1 MVGGRGCRYSVYSTR
16 PHRVL
21 WGFEQV
27 DACLYAH
34 QEPENKT
41 LRPLRMPE
49 LESKKS
55 RNLFPPV
62 FCGTL
67 KWRREAGM
75 GAVSSVVSVVTQSCP
90 TLCNPMDSNPLGG
103 LVAKSY
109 STLVIPWTIACQAPF
124 FPWDFPSKKTGV
136 GCHFL
141 LWGIFPTQGSN
152 PALLHCRQAPA
163 LQADSL
169 PNEPP
174 GFSGKTVYLKFVR
187 NCQTIFQSGYTILRS

>member
-67 KWRREAGM
+67 KGRREAGI

-90 TLCNPMDSNPLGG
+90 TLCNPMDSNPLGASVHRILQARTGEWVAMPFSRGSSRLGSNQG
-103 LVAKSY
+103 L
-109 STLVIPWTIACQAPF
+109 LR
-124 FPWDFPSKKTGV
+124 
-136 GCHFL
+136 L
-141 LWGIFPTQGSN
+141 LPCRQILYHLRHQGSQF
-152 PALLHCRQAPA
+152 C
-163 LQADSL
+163 S
-169 PNEPP
+169 
-174 GFSGKTVYLKFVR
+174 
-187 NCQTIFQSGYTILRS
+187 